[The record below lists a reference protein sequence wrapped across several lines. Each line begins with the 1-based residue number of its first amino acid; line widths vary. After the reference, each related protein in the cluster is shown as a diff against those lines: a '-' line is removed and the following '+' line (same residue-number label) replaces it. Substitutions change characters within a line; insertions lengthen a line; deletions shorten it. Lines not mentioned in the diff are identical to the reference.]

1 VKKNILIFTD
11 GSSRGNP
18 GPGGWGAIVV
28 VPEGEA
34 FRVKELGGREAPT
47 TNNHME
53 LMAAREALTFV
64 EKKADKTTEVTIFID
79 SAYLINGITGW
90 VFAWEKNNWMTKT
103 KEPVLNKD
111 LWTDLLAL
119 VFRMNKKSS
128 LVWEKVEGHAGYYG
142 NERADI
148 IATSYADSEQVLL
161 FSGELSAYEKL
172 IGGKLTDKDEA
183 VVKKKKTSSSKK
195 AFSYVS
201 YVDGTAYVDAS
212 WDACEKRVKGMKGVK
227 YKKVFSKEE
236 EESLIEAWSRS

>member
-1 VKKNILIFTD
+1 
-11 GSSRGNP
+11 
-18 GPGGWGAIVV
+18 
-28 VPEGEA
+28 
-34 FRVKELGGREAPT
+34 
-47 TNNHME
+47 
-53 LMAAREALTFV
+53 MAAREALAHI
-64 EKKADKTTEVTIFID
+64 EKKADNTTDVTIFTD

-111 LWTDLLAL
+111 LWSDLLAL

-148 IATSYADSEQVLL
+148 IATSYADSEHALL

-172 IGGKLTDKDEA
+172 IGGKLTDKDEK
-183 VVKKKKTSSSKK
+183 VVKKKKTTSSKK
-195 AFSYVS
+195 AYSYVS
-201 YVDGTAYVDAS
+201 SVDGATYADAT
-212 WDACEKRVKGMKGVK
+212 WEACEKRVKGMKGVK

-236 EESLIEAWSRS
+236 EESLMQEWSRS